1 MEIPMLSVYLYSN
14 CSTCQ
19 KAKKYLKENGVS
31 FTEIAIRETPPSKNE
46 LKRMLDYMDGN
57 LHKLFNTSGMDY
69 RSQNLKEVLPTLS
82 TSEAIDMLHSNGNLV
97 KRPFVIGEDFGT
109 VGFNVETWDALFV

>member
-1 MEIPMLSVYLYSN
+1 
-14 CSTCQ
+14 
-19 KAKKYLKENGVS
+19 
-31 FTEIAIRETPPSKNE
+31 
-46 LKRMLDYMDGN
+46 
-57 LHKLFNTSGMDY
+57 MDY